1 MPRKTS
7 SNRHKMDQLGR
18 KERERRHLLTAV
30 EDWIC
35 FVINKTVGLAALV
48 AGGMEAMNPNWLPVV
63 FNTPDAYAVA
73 GIGAALLGGRRIVT
87 ILKEVVDVMDEREKS
102 A

>member
-1 MPRKTS
+1 MPRRTS
-7 SNRHKMDQLGR
+7 QNRHKLDQSER

-48 AGGMEAMNPNWLPVV
+48 AGGLEAMNPNWLPVV
-63 FNTPDAYAVA
+63 FNGPDAYTVA

-87 ILKEVVDVMDEREKS
+87 NLKDVVDVMDEREKS
-102 A
+102 Q

>member
-1 MPRKTS
+1 MPRKAS
-7 SNRHKMDQLGR
+7 PHRHKPEQLER
-18 KERERRHLLTAV
+18 KERERRYLLTAV

-35 FVINKTVGLAALV
+35 FVINKTVGLVALV
-48 AGGMEAMNPNWLPVV
+48 AGGLEAMNPTWLPVV
-63 FNTPDAYAVA
+63 LNSPDPYTVA

-102 A
+102 